1 MKKKANLV
9 IDSTAWKKAWALLDA
24 RERRNAWITL
34 AMIVVSAIFSAGMV
48 GSIFPF
54 LSVLADPTKIET
66 NEFFSWA
73 YTRFGFNSDYGFLV
87 ALGMA
92 ALTFIV
98 IGNVMQVLRTY
109 VVSRFTTL
117 RVHSFSYRLL
127 SVYLRQPYEFFLQEH
142 SGSMSTKILAES
154 GQVISQFFTPAANL
168 VTGALTSAAIVSVVI
183 AVNPVVALLA
193 FTVIGGV
200 YGATYGFSRIVLR
213 RLGQARL
220 AANKQRFRFVNEAL
234 MAVKEIKLLGREAS
248 YVERYE
254 KPSLIMAKVS
264 VRSALISQVP
274 QYVVQSIAFGGI
286 IVLCLALLSPEQL
299 SSGAALGGILPTL
312 GVFAFAGQKLLPEL
326 GKLYQGLAK
335 IQFGRAAVD
344 SVYSDLFE
352 KSSAEP
358 LPRRMPLKMGLRDN
372 LRLVDISYRY
382 PNADIAGLYGLS
394 LDIHAGEK
402 VGIVGSTGAGKT
414 TLADLILGLL
424 RPSEGYIAVDGIEIA
439 QENRRAWQQSV
450 GYVPQDIFLTDASI
464 SENIALGVPP
474 KEIDQARVC
483 RAAEIA
489 RIDTFILQELT
500 NGYDTH
506 VGERG
511 VRLSGGQRQRIGIA
525 RALYQDADLIV
536 FDEATSALDNLTEH
550 EVMSAID
557 TLPGDKTVLMIAHR
571 LSTVKR
577 CDRILVLDK
586 GRLVGCDTWDAL
598 MATNPIFQKIAHVS
612 DIA

>member
-1 MKKKANLV
+1 MDKKANLV
-9 IDSTAWKKAWALLDA
+9 IDFTAWTKAWALLDT
-24 RERRNAWITL
+24 RERRNAWVTL

-66 NEFFSWA
+66 SELFYWA
-73 YTRFGFNSDYGFLV
+73 YTRFGFNSDYGFLI
-87 ALGMA
+87 ALGLA
-92 ALTFIV
+92 SLTFIV

-109 VVSRFTTL
+109 VVSRFTTM

-142 SGSMSTKILAES
+142 SGSMSTKILVES
-154 GQVISQFFTPAANL
+154 GQVVNQFFTPAANL

-183 AVNPVVALLA
+183 AVNPVVALWA

-248 YVERYE
+248 YVGRYE

-264 VRSALISQVP
+264 VRSTLISQIP
-274 QYVVQSIAFGGI
+274 QYIVQSIAFGGI

-299 SSGAALGGILPTL
+299 SSGAALGGIIPTL

-352 KSSAEP
+352 KSSVEL
-358 LPRRMPLKMGLRDN
+358 LPRRMPSKMGLRDT
-372 LRLVDISYRY
+372 LRLINISYRY
-382 PNADIAGLYGLS
+382 PNAGKAGLYSLS

-414 TLADLILGLL
+414 TLADLVLGLL

-474 KEIDQARVC
+474 REIDHVRV
-483 RAAEIA
+483 RRSAEIA

-500 NGYDTH
+500 NGY
-506 VGERG
+506 
-511 VRLSGGQRQRIGIA
+511 
-525 RALYQDADLIV
+525 
-536 FDEATSALDNLTEH
+536 
-550 EVMSAID
+550 
-557 TLPGDKTVLMIAHR
+557 
-571 LSTVKR
+571 
-577 CDRILVLDK
+577 
-586 GRLVGCDTWDAL
+586 
-598 MATNPIFQKIAHVS
+598 
-612 DIA
+612 

>member
-1 MKKKANLV
+1 MDKKANLV
-9 IDSTAWKKAWALLDA
+9 IDFTAWTKAWALLDT
-24 RERRNAWITL
+24 RERRNAWVTL

-66 NEFFSWA
+66 SELFYWA
-73 YTRFGFNSDYGFLV
+73 YTRFGFNSDYGFLI
-87 ALGMA
+87 ALGLA
-92 ALTFIV
+92 SLTFIV

-109 VVSRFTTL
+109 VVSRFTTM

-142 SGSMSTKILAES
+142 SGSMSTKILVES
-154 GQVISQFFTPAANL
+154 GQVVNQFFTPAANL

-183 AVNPVVALLA
+183 AVNPVVALWA

-248 YVERYE
+248 YVGRYE

-264 VRSALISQVP
+264 VRSTLISQIP
-274 QYVVQSIAFGGI
+274 QYIVQSIAFGGI

-299 SSGAALGGILPTL
+299 SSGAALGGIIPTL

-352 KSSAEP
+352 KSSVEL
-358 LPRRMPLKMGLRDN
+358 LPRRMPSKMGLRDT
-372 LRLVDISYRY
+372 LRLINISYRY
-382 PNADIAGLYGLS
+382 PNAGKAGLYSLS

-414 TLADLILGLL
+414 TLADLVLGLL

-474 KEIDQARVC
+474 REIDHVRV
-483 RAAEIA
+483 RRSAEIA

-577 CDRILVLDK
+577 CDRILVLEK

>member
-1 MKKKANLV
+1 M
-9 IDSTAWKKAWALLDA
+9 IDFTAWTKAWALLDT
-24 RERRNAWITL
+24 RERRNAWVTL

-66 NEFFSWA
+66 SELFYWA
-73 YTRFGFNSDYGFLV
+73 YTRFGFNSDYGFLI
-87 ALGMA
+87 ALGLA
-92 ALTFIV
+92 SLTFIV

-109 VVSRFTTL
+109 VVSRFTTM

-142 SGSMSTKILAES
+142 SGSMSTKILVES
-154 GQVISQFFTPAANL
+154 GQVVNQFFTPAANL

-183 AVNPVVALLA
+183 AVNPVVALWA

-248 YVERYE
+248 YVGRYE

-264 VRSALISQVP
+264 VRSTLISQIP
-274 QYVVQSIAFGGI
+274 QYIVQSIAFGGI

-299 SSGAALGGILPTL
+299 SSGAALGGIIPTL

-352 KSSAEP
+352 KSSVEL
-358 LPRRMPLKMGLRDN
+358 LPRRMPSKMGLRDT
-372 LRLVDISYRY
+372 LRLINISYRY
-382 PNADIAGLYGLS
+382 PNAGKAGLYSLS

-414 TLADLILGLL
+414 TLADLVLGLL

-474 KEIDQARVC
+474 REIDHVRV
-483 RAAEIA
+483 RRSAEIA

-577 CDRILVLDK
+577 CDRILVLEK

>member
-1 MKKKANLV
+1 M